1 MNRYCFLSLFLLLVI
16 QPALVE
22 GQSREEKVRR
32 DREKVLADGFWIY
45 NDLEKG
51 FAEAKRTGKPI
62 VVVLRCIPCV
72 ECVKLDDELVDRDPV
87 IRPLLKQYVCVRIVS
102 TNGLDLSLFQ
112 YDTDQSFAVFMLNA
126 DGTIYGRFGTRSHH
140 SDWYN
145 DVSLKGMAE
154 ALHGALD
161 LHRAYPKNKKELA
174 GKRGQPLEFAS
185 PEKYPSLKKKYKD
198 SIDFE
203 NNVVRSCIHCHQI
216 GDARRALYW
225 KNGKPIPEKIF
236 YPYPHPKILGLI
248 LDPETKADVKEV
260 VADSIAQNAGL
271 KKGDQIET
279 IAGQPIL
286 SIADVQWVLD
296 QASPQGDALS
306 MKVKRAGEVKLL
318 SLKLP
323 AGWRRNGDLAWRV
336 SSWEYRRIFLG
347 GLKLEEMN
355 TQQKKAKGLGQGKMA
370 LVVEHVGQY
379 GAHAVAKR
387 AGFKKGDI
395 ITSYDNQTNLL
406 SESTLFFYG
415 NKKTKIGDRIQVTV
429 LRNGKKVQ
437 YQLPVQR

>member
-1 MNRYCFLSLFLLLVI
+1 MKRYFFLSLFVLFALQPSLV
-16 QPALVE
+16 QGE
-22 GQSREEKVRR
+22 SREEKVRR
-32 DREKVLADGFWIY
+32 DREKVVAEGFWIY

-51 FAEAKRTGKPI
+51 FAQAKRTGKPM

-87 IRPLLKQYVCVRIVS
+87 IRPLLEQFVCVRIVS

-126 DGTIYGRFGTRSHH
+126 QGTVYGRFGTRSHH
-140 SDWYN
+140 TEWFN

-154 ALHGALD
+154 ALRGALE
-161 LHRAYPKNKKELA
+161 LHKEYPGNRKKLA
-174 GKRGQPLEFAS
+174 GKRGKPLEFAS
-185 PEKYPSLKKKYKD
+185 PEKYPSLRKKYKD

-216 GDARRALYW
+216 GDARRSFYW
-225 KNGKPIPEKIF
+225 KAGKAIPEEIF
-236 YPYPHPKILGLI
+236 YPYPHPKILGMI
-248 LDPETKADVKEV
+248 LDPDTRAKLKEV
-260 VADSIAQNAGL
+260 VAGSIAAGAGL
-271 KKGDQIET
+271 KKNDRIKT
-279 IAGQPIL
+279 MAGQPIL
-286 SIADVQWVLD
+286 SMADVQWVLD
-296 QASPQGDALS
+296 QTSPQGGTLS
-306 MKVKRAGEVKLL
+306 IEVERAGEIIPV

-323 AGWRRNGDLAWRV
+323 AGWRRRGDLSWRV

-347 GLKLEEMN
+347 GLKLGPMSNE
-355 TQQKKAKGLGQGKMA
+355 QAKSDRMG

-395 ITSYDNQTNLL
+395 LISYDGRTNLL
-406 SESTLFFYG
+406 SESELFFYG
-415 NKKTKIGDRIQVTV
+415 NTKTKAGDRVRVTV
-429 LRNGKKVQ
+429 LRNGKKISL
-437 YQLPVQR
+437 QLPIQR

>member
-1 MNRYCFLSLFLLLVI
+1 MNRNCFLSLLLVLAI
-16 QPALVE
+16 QPALVQ

-51 FAEAKRTGKPI
+51 FAEAKRTGKPL

-72 ECVKLDDELVDRDPV
+72 ECVKLDDELVDRDPE

-126 DGTIYGRFGTRSHH
+126 NGTIYGRFGTRSHH
-140 SDWYN
+140 TEWFN
-145 DVSLKGMAE
+145 DVSLKGMAQ
-154 ALHGALD
+154 ALRGALE
-161 LHRAYPKNKKELA
+161 LHNNYPKNKNALA

-216 GDARRALYW
+216 GDARRAFYW

-236 YPYPHPKILGLI
+236 FPYPHPKTLGLI
-248 LDPETKADVKEV
+248 LDPDTKAEVKDV
-260 VADSIAQNAGL
+260 VADSIAASAGL
-271 KKGDQIET
+271 KKGDRIET
-279 IAGQPIL
+279 ISGQPIL
-286 SIADVQWVLD
+286 SMADVQWVLD
-296 QASPQGDALS
+296 QVSPQGEVLS
-306 MKVKRAGEVKLL
+306 MKVDRARELKTL

-323 AGWRRNGDLAWRV
+323 AGWRRQGDLAWRV

-347 GLKLEEMN
+347 GLKLEEIN
-355 TQQKKAKGLGQGKMA
+355 TQQKKAKRLENGKMA

-379 GAHAVAKR
+379 GSHAAAKR

-395 ITSYDNQTNLL
+395 ITSYDGQTNLL
-406 SESTLFFYG
+406 SESALFFYG
-415 NKKTKIGDRIQVTV
+415 NTKTKIGDRIQVTV
-429 LRNGKKVQ
+429 LRNGKKIQ
-437 YQLPVQR
+437 LQLPVQR

>member
-1 MNRYCFLSLFLLLVI
+1 MSRFCFLALFLFLSTQTVSV
-16 QPALVE
+16 Q

-72 ECVKLDDELVDRDPV
+72 ECVKLDDELVDRDPE
-87 IRPLLKQYVCVRIVS
+87 IRPLLKQYVCVRVVS

-126 DGTIYGRFGTRSHH
+126 EGTIYGRFGTRSHQT
-140 SDWYN
+140 DWYN
-145 DVSLKGMAE
+145 DVSLKGMAQ
-154 ALHGALD
+154 ALRGALE
-161 LHRAYPKNKKELA
+161 LHKQYPGNRKALE
-174 GKRGQPLEFAS
+174 GKRGQPLEFSS
-185 PEKYPSLKKKYKD
+185 PEKYPSLKEKYRD
-198 SIDFE
+198 AIDFE
-203 NNVVRSCIHCHQI
+203 KNVVRSCIHCHQI
-216 GDARRALYW
+216 GDARRAFYW
-225 KNGKPIPEKIF
+225 KNGKSIPERIF
-236 YPYPHPKILGLI
+236 FPYPHPKILGLI
-248 LDPETKADVKEV
+248 LDPDTRADVKQV
-260 VADSIAQNAGL
+260 IAGSIAQNAGL

-279 IAGQPIL
+279 ISGQPIL

-296 QASPQGDALS
+296 QASPQGETLEIKVNRDGQTKKLS
-306 MKVKRAGEVKLL
+306 M
-318 SLKLP
+318 KLP
-323 AGWRRNGDLAWRV
+323 AGWRRRGDLSWRV

-347 GLKLEEMN
+347 GLKLRPLSPAEGRSS
-355 TQQKKAKGLGQGKMA
+355 QIPQGKMA

-387 AGFKKGDI
+387 AGIRKGDI
-395 ITSYDNQTNLL
+395 IISYDGQTDLL
-406 SESTLFFYG
+406 SESDIFFYG
-415 NKKTKIGDRIQVTV
+415 NTKTKIGDRIQVAL
-429 LRNGKKVQ
+429 LRNGKKLQ